1 MADISLVIDV
11 KQNGVTSAVK
21 NTKAL
26 ERNVKLLYDS
36 FKGGGLSQRQYYKGL
51 LELARAS
58 GKSESELRKYANELR
73 RAERASA
80 AAAASTRRSR

>member
-26 ERNVKLLYDS
+26 ERKR
-36 FKGGGLSQRQYYKGL
+36 K
-51 LELARAS
+51 AT
-58 GKSESELRKYANELR
+58 LRFI
-73 RAERASA
+73 
-80 AAAASTRRSR
+80 